1 MIGWKEVQ
9 EAYDY
14 AIRAGA
20 HGEYIHAIKYLDRC
34 IETLTK
40 LYKTETHYKM
50 AIFYCKLGRALLRA
64 SMNPIPD
71 EDLDDLSSM
80 NKSSNSHT
88 STKSTDD
95 DDDDDGDYKA
105 GEDSDDTDEYSTTS
119 SDELDPRIRAKLH
132 GDATKLREPYDIVM
146 SYFNKAVICI
156 NNAPPFRRTSRSVLV
171 VEAEVYQ
178 SMGEAS
184 VDFQKP
190 GVEEYITK
198 ALSLAITLY
207 GPETSEVCA
216 CRYFLGYSY
225 FQAGDFDKAI
235 HELSFCQKTLARL
248 EAEYRGYIRSLIKIE
263 YEHKFHYQARR
274 RLMKLR
280 AEKASYRKLLLLT
293 KAQAQRVQGLYRI
306 CTLKAE
312 NFDPTI
318 GALVDTRGLR
328 CSQSLLGE
336 ISATTKNRAKGESES
351 DGDEYLSWPA
361 RSLAPDFLSLAKT
374 ETRP

>member
-40 LYKTETHYKM
+40 LYKTDTHYKM

-64 SMNPIPD
+64 SMNPIPE
-71 EDLDDLSSM
+71 EDLADLSSAT
-80 NKSSNSHT
+80 KSSSSHA
-88 STKSTDD
+88 SMKGTDD
-95 DDDDDGDYKA
+95 HDD
-105 GEDSDDTDEYSTTS
+105 EDEDEDEYSSTS
-119 SDELDPRIRAKLH
+119 SNELDPRIRAELH

-146 SYFNKAVICI
+146 SYFNKALICI
-156 NNAPPFRRTSRSVLV
+156 NNAPLFRRTTRSVLV

-184 VDFQKP
+184 VDFRKP
-190 GVEEYITK
+190 RVEEYITK
-198 ALSLAITLY
+198 ALSLAISLY
-207 GPETSEVCA
+207 GPESSEVCA

-274 RLMKLR
+274 RLVKLR
-280 AEKASYRKLLLLT
+280 AEKATYRKLLILT

-318 GALVDTRGLR
+318 GALMDTRGLR
-328 CSQSLLGE
+328 CSQSILGE
-336 ISATTKNRAKGESES
+336 ISTTTKLRAKGESES

-361 RSLAPDFLSLAKT
+361 CSLAPDFLSLAKT